1 MKLVYLLLLQGII
14 VGSLHAQAEVSLD
27 SLVVNDSTFRRVE
40 IESEFPGGVAGWTR
54 FLNSN
59 LTYPAKAVR
68 KKIEGTVVVQ
78 FIVDKNGVLSNIE
91 AISGPE
97 LLQEAAVSVIRN
109 SPHWKPAI
117 QFGRKVKS
125 YKKQPITF
133 QIAGE

>member
-1 MKLVYLLLLQGII
+1 MKLVYLLLLQLII
-14 VGSLHAQAEVSLD
+14 AGSLHAQASVSID
-27 SLVVNDSTFRRVE
+27 SLIVSDSAFRHVE
-40 IESEFPGGVAGWTR
+40 IESEFPGGVAGWAR
-54 FLNSN
+54 FLSSN
-59 LTYPAKAVR
+59 LTYPTKAVR

-78 FIVDKNGVLSNIE
+78 FIVDKNGSLSNIE

-109 SPHWKPAI
+109 SPNWKPAI

-133 QIAGE
+133 RLQ

>member
-1 MKLVYLLLLQGII
+1 MKLVYLLLLQLII
-14 VGSLHAQAEVSLD
+14 AGSLHAQASVSID
-27 SLVVNDSTFRRVE
+27 SLIVSDSAFRHVE
-40 IESEFPGGVAGWTR
+40 IESEFPGGVAGWAR
-54 FLNSN
+54 FLSSN
-59 LTYPAKAVR
+59 LTYPTKAVR

-78 FIVDKNGVLSNIE
+78 FIVDKNGILSNIE

-109 SPHWKPAI
+109 SPNWKPAI

-133 QIAGE
+133 RLQ

>member
-1 MKLVYLLLLQGII
+1 MKLFYLLLLQLII
-14 VGSLHAQAEVSLD
+14 AGSLHAQASLSID
-27 SLVVNDSTFRRVE
+27 SLIVSDSAFRHVE
-40 IESEFPGGVAGWTR
+40 IESEFAGGVAGWSR
-54 FLNSN
+54 FLSSN
-59 LTYPAKAVR
+59 LTYPTKAVR

-78 FIVDKNGVLSNIE
+78 FIVDKNGALSDIE

-133 QIAGE
+133 RLQ